1 MATILVHG
9 AEGAGTTSVVNMLK
23 EPSLPMTKDEKLWGS
38 AVHKLIDQPLK
49 TATITEDLNAKNVQ
63 LCLWV
68 FSKGRYTLDHQ
79 EAYERLAKYKV
90 PIIMVITRCDIETN
104 RQDFWNQNKTF
115 LNNRCP
121 GVIDGIGICSANA
134 ETLGYINAM
143 VRPVYAQS
151 RLESVNDLRSKIL
164 VNGFEV

>member
-23 EPSLPMTKDEKLWGS
+23 EPSQPMSKDEKLW
-38 AVHKLIDQPLK
+38 VHKLIDQPLK

-79 EAYERLAKYKV
+79 EAYERLARYKV

-104 RQDFWNQNKTF
+104 RQDFWNQNKSF
-115 LNNRCP
+115 LAGRCP
-121 GVIDGIGICSANA
+121 GVIDGIGICAASAQ
-134 ETLGYINAM
+134 TISYINAQ

-151 RLESVNDLRSKIL
+151 RLESINDLRSKIL